1 MIRQAA
7 ESTLSYASTGDQQS
21 VALQMRGLVDDN
33 VSDPYQQRRL
43 PARPGRLT

>member
-7 ESTLSYASTGDQQS
+7 ESTLTYASTGDQQT

-33 VSDPYQQRRL
+33 VSDPYESVGYLLDQV
-43 PARPGRLT
+43 A